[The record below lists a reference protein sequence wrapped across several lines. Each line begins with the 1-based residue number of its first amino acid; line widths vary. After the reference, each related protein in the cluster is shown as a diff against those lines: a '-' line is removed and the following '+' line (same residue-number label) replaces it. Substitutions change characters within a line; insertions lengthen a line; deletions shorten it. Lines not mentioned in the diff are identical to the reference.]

1 MSEHT
6 QSGVAE
12 AVRPFGFTE
21 AETLGQML
29 IERAE
34 GPQGEDLRY
43 LFVAEDDLPPGAE
56 PTGDD
61 QHLLFSYREA
71 LDLSLRAAEHL
82 RQRGVGQ
89 GDRVL
94 LMLPTGPTFMAA
106 YYGCQ
111 LLGAAPVPV
120 VPPTSL
126 NRMEDHLKRI
136 ARIAKIC
143 GAKAVVVG
151 TQMMPVFKLV
161 CSRDREAKRALGN
174 AIRGSDLLAES
185 TPLAS
190 PTLGVG
196 GDPAMLQFTSG
207 STGDPKGVV
216 LPHSSILANM
226 RSIGQ
231 AAKFVPDDVALAW
244 LPLFHD
250 MGLIGHFLA
259 AVSWGIPL
267 VLLPPEVFIRR
278 PKEWLKAMSTYR
290 GSCSAAPNF
299 AYSLC
304 TKKCKD
310 SDLDGVDLSCWRV
323 AFCGA
328 EPINP
333 DTVTGFIDRFK
344 TFGFRA
350 SSFFPVYG
358 MAEFSLAATFP
369 DPDAEPR
376 FDRVHRLQFEAEGV
390 ATPYEG
396 VEGDG
401 ALAVTWV
408 GVGQALPGHRVRI
421 VDANGT
427 LLPDRREGEVEVTG
441 PSLMAGYYKNPLAT
455 AETLRGEWLRTGD
468 RGYLAEGE
476 LFVTGRS
483 KEVIIKGGKN
493 LYPQDVEAAAASVKG
508 VRVGCCAAFG
518 VRNPK
523 RGTEDLVLVCE
534 TRVEDPDERGTIQT
548 AIRNAV
554 LEAVG
559 ATPDTIVLAKPGT
572 VPKTSSGKIQ
582 RGLMRERFMAND
594 LKPGRASMMTLLRLK
609 VAMTLEAVRK
619 KTLGSMR
626 RKRP

>member
-1 MSEHT
+1 
-6 QSGVAE
+6 
-12 AVRPFGFTE
+12 
-21 AETLGQML
+21 ML
-29 IERAE
+29 LQRAQ
-34 GPQGEDLRY
+34 GPQGEDIRF
-43 LFVAEDDLPPGAE
+43 LFVADDDLPPGA
-56 PTGDD
+56 TLVGDD
-61 QHLLFSYREA
+61 QHLVFSYREA
-71 LDLSLRAAEHL
+71 LDLALRAAEHL
-82 RQRGVGQ
+82 RARGVTR

-120 VPPTSL
+120 VPPVSL

-143 GAKAVVVG
+143 TAKAVVVG
-151 TQMMPVFKLV
+151 SQMMPVFKVV
-161 CSRDREAKRALGN
+161 CSRDKEAKRSLGN
-174 AIRGSDLLAES
+174 AIRGSDLLAEE
-185 TPLAS
+185 TPLAE
-190 PTLGVG
+190 PVTGEAL
-196 GDPAMLQFTSG
+196 DPAMLQFTSG

-216 LPHSSILANM
+216 LPHRSILSNM
-226 RSIGQ
+226 QAIGQ
-231 AAKFVPDDVALAW
+231 AAQFGPTDVALAW

-278 PKEWLKAMSTYR
+278 PKEWLKAMSRYR
-290 GSCSAAPNF
+290 GTCSAAPNF

-304 TKKCKD
+304 AKKCKD
-310 SDLDGVDLSCWRV
+310 ADLAGVDLGCWRV

-333 DTVTGFIDRFK
+333 DTVTTFVDRFK
-344 TFGFRA
+344 SFGFRA
-350 SSFFPVYG
+350 TSFFPVYG

-369 DPDAEPR
+369 DPKAEPR
-376 FDRVHRLQFEAEGV
+376 FDTVHRLQFESKGIAE
-390 ATPYEG
+390 PYAGSEA
-396 VEGDG
+396 DG
-401 ALAVTWV
+401 ALSVTWV
-408 GVGQALPGHRVRI
+408 GVGQALPGHEVRV
-421 VDANGT
+421 VDAQGT
-427 LLPDRREGEVEVTG
+427 LLPERREGEVEVTG

-455 AETLRGEWLRTGD
+455 AETLRGKWLRTGD
-468 RGYLAEGE
+468 RGYLADGE

-493 LYPQDVEAAAASVKG
+493 LYPQDVEAAAAQVKG

-518 VRNPK
+518 VRNQK
-523 RGTEDLVLVCE
+523 RGTEDLILVCE
-534 TRVEDPDERGTIQT
+534 TREEDPDARGRMQT

-559 ATPDTIVLAKPGT
+559 ATPDTIVLVGPGT

-582 RGLMRERFMAND
+582 RGLMRERFVAND
-594 LKPGRASMMTLLRLK
+594 LKPGRASTMTLVRLK
-609 VAMTLEAVRK
+609 IAMTLEAVRK
-619 KTLGSMR
+619 RTFGSLR

>member
-1 MSEHT
+1 MSEQHP
-6 QSGVAE
+6 SSVAE

-21 AETLGQML
+21 AETLGDML
-29 IERAE
+29 IQRAQ
-34 GPQGEDLRY
+34 GPQGDDIRF
-43 LFVAEDDLPPGAE
+43 LFVAEDDLPPGVE
-56 PTGDD
+56 PQGDD
-61 QHLLFSYREA
+61 GHVVFSYADA
-71 LDLSLRAAEHL
+71 LELSLRAAEHL
-82 RQRGVGQ
+82 RQKGVGP

-120 VPPTSL
+120 VPPVSL
-126 NRMEDHLKRI
+126 SRMEDHLKRI

-151 TQMMPVFKLV
+151 SQMMPVFKVV
-161 CSRDREAKRALGN
+161 CSRDREAKRALQN
-174 AIRGSDLLAES
+174 PIRGSDLLAEE
-185 TPLAS
+185 TPLET
-190 PTLGVG
+190 PTPGTG
-196 GDPAMLQFTSG
+196 RDAAMLQFTSG

-216 LPHSSILANM
+216 LPHASILANM
-226 RSIGQ
+226 KAIGL
-231 AAKFVPDDVALAW
+231 AAEFTANDVALAW

-278 PKEWLKAMSTYR
+278 PKEWLKALSTYR

-304 TKKCKD
+304 AKKCKD
-310 SDLDGVDLSCWRV
+310 KDLEGVDLSCWRV

-333 DTVTGFIDRFK
+333 STVTDFVDRFK
-344 TFGFRA
+344 TLGFRTT
-350 SSFFPVYG
+350 SFFPVYG

-369 DPDAEPR
+369 DPRAEPR
-376 FDRVHRLQFEAEGV
+376 FDTIHRLQFEQDGV
-390 ATPYEG
+390 ATPYAGSET
-396 VEGDG
+396 DG
-401 ALAVTWV
+401 ALSVTWV
-408 GVGQALPGHRVRI
+408 GVGQALPGHEVRI
-421 VDANGT
+421 VDAQGN
-427 LLPDRREGEVEVTG
+427 LLPERREGEVEVTG
-441 PSLMAGYYKNPLAT
+441 PSLMEGYYKNPLAT
-455 AETLRGEWLRTGD
+455 AEAMRGDWLRTGD

-493 LYPQDVEAAAASVKG
+493 LYPQDVEAAAATVKG

-534 TRVEDPDERGTIQT
+534 TRVEDPDEQGRMQT

-559 ATPDTIVLAKPGT
+559 ATPDTIVLAQPGT

-582 RGLMRERFMAND
+582 RGLMRERFMADD
-594 LKPGRASMMTLLRLK
+594 LKPGRASLMTLVRLK
-609 VAMTLEAVRK
+609 VAMTLEGVRK
-619 KTLGSMR
+619 RALRPLR